1 MARRGA
7 RVTAGATL
15 SIAAL
20 LAMTLG
26 VTTVQAN
33 RLAVE
38 SLRRGLADARR
49 GVQSL
54 LAGRAANLAGLG
66 RVSTQVPEFRERLLK
81 SDEHADVLDQA
92 AAYRQL
98 LGAAWVLVTNEHGIL
113 MARTDH
119 PDEVDVDLSRG
130 ALVAGALSGEVS
142 SGAWLDDRLHQL
154 FMAVAVPLR
163 ASASAAPQGALL
175 AAYAIADTLALE
187 IKQATTSDVVF
198 FALDTLDHPYVV
210 GSTLPREQ
218 VGPAL
223 AADTAA
229 LGRLAGDSGGVE
241 ISVLVGGEHLIGLA
255 SPIRSAGGDA
265 FGGFVAFRSREREL
279 ASFAWLRR
287 TLAVAF
293 VLALGLAVVSA
304 RSRRTMGTP
313 GLPSIPPASYP

>member
-1 MARRGA
+1 M
-7 RVTAGATL
+7 
-15 SIAAL
+15 S
-20 LAMTLG
+20 
-26 VTTVQAN
+26 
-33 RLAVE
+33 
-38 SLRRGLADARR
+38 
-49 GVQSL
+49 
-54 LAGRAANLAGLG
+54 

-113 MARTDH
+113 MARTDN

-142 SGAWLDDRLHQL
+142 SGAWRDDRLHQL